1 MVASGMEQAEHRI
14 DSTPNKN
21 AASNVVL
28 RAGRPEDAEPC
39 GVICFEA
46 FKTISDQHNFPR
58 DFPTP
63 EPAIGLLTHLLSR
76 KDIYSVVAE
85 IDGRIVGSNFLW
97 ETASIAGVGP
107 ITVDPSI
114 QNSAVGRRLMQD
126 VLRRT
131 QDRKFA
137 GVRLV
142 QAAYHNRSLS
152 LYTKLGF
159 DTREPLSAM
168 QGPAPGL
175 EISGHHVRPATK
187 EDLEECNKLCKRI
200 HGFEREAEL
209 IDAMDQGMATVV
221 ERAGR
226 ITGYTNGIGFLGYA
240 VGENSDDLKALIG
253 AAKEFPGPGFL
264 LPTRHG
270 ELMRWCL
277 QNGLRVVMPM
287 TLMSIGLYNEPRG
300 AFLPSV
306 IY

>member
-1 MVASGMEQAEHRI
+1 MAISVAEPQNQIHSV
-14 DSTPNKN
+14 PVN
-21 AASNVVL
+21 ATNFIL
-28 RAGRPEDAEPC
+28 RRGRPEDAEKC

-46 FKTISDQHNFPR
+46 FKSISDQHNFPR
-58 DFPTP
+58 DFPSP
-63 EPAIGLLTHLLSR
+63 EPAIELLRFLLSR
-76 KDIYSVVAE
+76 DDVYSVLAE
-85 IDGRIVGSNFLW
+85 IDGRVVGSNFLW

-107 ITVDPSI
+107 ITVDPSV
-114 QNSAVGRRLMQD
+114 QNGAIGRRLMED

-131 QDRKFA
+131 EEQAFA

-168 QGPAPGL
+168 QGPALGFGIPG
-175 EISGHHVRPATK
+175 HQVRPATK
-187 EDLEECNKLCKRI
+187 DDLDECNKLCVRI

-209 IDAMDQGMATVV
+209 VDFINQGSATVV
-221 ERAGR
+221 EREGR
-226 ITGYTNGIGFLGYA
+226 ITGFTNGIGFLGYA
-240 VGENSDDLKALIG
+240 VGENNDDLKALIG
-253 AAKEFPGPGFL
+253 AAKDFAGPGFL
-264 LPTRHG
+264 LPTRNS

-277 QNGLRVVMPM
+277 QHGLRIVMPM

>member
-1 MVASGMEQAEHRI
+1 MAISVAEPQQHPIQSVPVS
-14 DSTPNKN
+14 ST
-21 AASNVVL
+21 NVIL
-28 RAGRPEDAEPC
+28 RRGRPEDAEKC

-46 FKTISDQHNFPR
+46 FKSISDRHNFPR
-58 DFPTP
+58 DFPSP
-63 EPAIGLLTHLLSR
+63 EPAIGLLSFLLSR
-76 KDIYSVVAE
+76 HDVYSVVAE
-85 IDGRIVGSNFLW
+85 LDGRVVGSNFLW

-107 ITVDPSI
+107 ITVDPSV
-114 QNSAVGRRLMQD
+114 QNGAIGRRLMED

-131 QDRKFA
+131 EEQAFA

-168 QGPAPGL
+168 QGQALDL
-175 EISGHHVRPATK
+175 EIPGHHVRPATK
-187 EDLEECNKLCKRI
+187 DDLDECNKLCVRI
-200 HGFEREAEL
+200 HGFEREVEL
-209 IDAMDQGMATVV
+209 IDAINQGSAAVV
-221 ERAGR
+221 EREGR

-240 VGENSDDLKALIG
+240 VGENNDDLKALIG
-253 AAKEFPGPGFL
+253 AAKEFAGPGFL
-264 LPTRHG
+264 LPTRNS
-270 ELMRWCL
+270 ELIRWCL
-277 QNGLRVVMPM
+277 QHGLRIVMPM

>member
-1 MVASGMEQAEHRI
+1 MGVSVAEQNHSDI
-14 DSTPNKN
+14 DPAPGIHVSDV
-21 AASNVVL
+21 AL
-28 RAGRPEDAEPC
+28 RAGRPDDAERA
-39 GVICFEA
+39 GTICFEA

-58 DFPTP
+58 DFPSP
-63 EPAIGLLTHLLSR
+63 EPAIGLLSFLLSR
-76 KDIYSVVAE
+76 HDVYSVVAE
-85 IDGRIVGSNFLW
+85 IDGRVVGSNFLW

-107 ITVDPSI
+107 ITVDPSV
-114 QNSAVGRRLMQD
+114 QNGAIGRRLMEE

-131 QDRKFA
+131 EQQAFA

-168 QGPAPGL
+168 QGPALGL
-175 EISGHHVRPATK
+175 EIPGHHVRPATS
-187 EDLEECNKLCKRI
+187 EDLDECNKLSVRI
-200 HGFEREAEL
+200 HGFEREVEL
-209 IDAMDQGMATVV
+209 IDAIHQGSASVV
-221 ERAGR
+221 EREGR

-240 VGENSDDLKALIG
+240 VGENNEDLKALIG
-253 AAKEFPGPGFL
+253 AAKEFTGPGFL
-264 LPTRHG
+264 LPTRNS

-277 QNGLRVVMPM
+277 QRGLRVVMPM

>member
-1 MVASGMEQAEHRI
+1 MAIPVAEPQPMQIQTPSV
-14 DSTPNKN
+14 DSPN
-21 AASNVVL
+21 VIL
-28 RAGRPEDAEPC
+28 RRGKPEDAEKC
-39 GVICFEA
+39 GIICFEA
-46 FKTISDQHNFPR
+46 FKSISDKHNFPR
-58 DFPTP
+58 DFPSP

-76 KDIYSVVAE
+76 HDVYSVVAE

-97 ETASIAGVGP
+97 ETASISGVGP
-107 ITVDPSI
+107 ITVDPSV
-114 QNSAVGRRLMQD
+114 QNGAIGRRLMED

-131 QDRKFA
+131 EEQGFA

-168 QGPAPGL
+168 QGPALAL
-175 EISGHHVRPATK
+175 EIPGHEVRPATTS
-187 EDLEECNKLCKRI
+187 DVDDCNKLCVRI
-200 HGFEREAEL
+200 HGFEREREL
-209 IDAMDQGMATVV
+209 IDGINQGSATVV
-221 ERAGR
+221 ERDGR
-226 ITGYTNGIGFLGYA
+226 ITGYSNGIGFLGYA
-240 VGENSDDLKALIG
+240 VGENNDDLKALIG

-264 LPTRHG
+264 LPTRNS

-287 TLMSIGLYNEPRG
+287 TLMTIGLYNEPRG

>member
-1 MVASGMEQAEHRI
+1 MAISVAQPQNQIQAVPAN
-14 DSTPNKN
+14 S
-21 AASNVVL
+21 SNVIL
-28 RAGRPEDAEPC
+28 RRGRPEDAEKC

-46 FKTISDQHNFPR
+46 FKSISDQHRFPR
-58 DFPTP
+58 DFPSP
-63 EPAIGLLTHLLSR
+63 EPAIELLSFLLSR
-76 KDIYSVVAE
+76 HDVYSVVAE
-85 IDGRIVGSNFLW
+85 IDGRVVGSNFLW

-107 ITVDPSI
+107 ITVDPSV
-114 QNSAVGRRLMQD
+114 QNGAIGRRLMED

-131 QDRKFA
+131 EEQAFA

-168 QGPAPGL
+168 QGPALGL
-175 EISGHHVRPATK
+175 EIPGHHVRPATK
-187 EDLEECNKLCKRI
+187 DDLDDCNRLCLRI
-200 HGFEREAEL
+200 HGFEREVEL
-209 IDAMDQGMATVV
+209 IDAINQGSATVV
-221 ERAGR
+221 EREGR

-240 VGENSDDLKALIG
+240 VGENNDDLKALIG
-253 AAKEFPGPGFL
+253 AAKEFTGPGFL
-264 LPTRHG
+264 LPTRNS

-277 QNGLRVVMPM
+277 QQGLRVVMPM

>member
-1 MVASGMEQAEHRI
+1 MAISIAKSQQHQIQSVLVN
-14 DSTPNKN
+14 STNII
-21 AASNVVL
+21 L
-28 RAGRPEDAEPC
+28 RRGRPEDADKC

-46 FKTISDQHNFPR
+46 FKSISDRHNFPR
-58 DFPTP
+58 DFPSP
-63 EPAIGLLTHLLSR
+63 EPAIGLLSFLLSR
-76 KDIYSVVAE
+76 PDVYSVVAE
-85 IDGRIVGSNFLW
+85 LDGRVVGSNFLW

-107 ITVDPSI
+107 ITVDPSV
-114 QNSAVGRRLMQD
+114 QNGAIGRRLMED

-131 QDRKFA
+131 AEQGFA

-168 QGPAPGL
+168 QGPALGL
-175 EISGHHVRPATK
+175 EIPGHHVRQATK
-187 EDLEECNKLCKRI
+187 HDLEECNKLCARI
-200 HGFEREAEL
+200 HGFEREVEL
-209 IDAMDQGMATVV
+209 IDGINQGSAAVV

-226 ITGYTNGIGFLGYA
+226 ITGYTIGIGFLGYA
-240 VGENSDDLKALIG
+240 VGENNDDLKALIG
-253 AAKEFPGPGFL
+253 AAKEFAGPGFL
-264 LPTRHG
+264 LPTRNS

-277 QNGLRVVMPM
+277 QQGLRVVMPM
-287 TLMSIGLYNEPRG
+287 TLMSSGLYNEPRG